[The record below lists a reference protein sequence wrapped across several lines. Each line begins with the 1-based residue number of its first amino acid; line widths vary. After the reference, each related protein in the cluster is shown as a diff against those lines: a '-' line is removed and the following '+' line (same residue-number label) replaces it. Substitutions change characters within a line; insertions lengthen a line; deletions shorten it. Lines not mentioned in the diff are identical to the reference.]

1 MVPGESECGEV
12 LFLRVSSPLF
22 CQDSTERGENSRI
35 STSAMTHS
43 VLIYVFLIELEQLE
57 LCLHLE
63 GSKETKKKS
72 EAWVEKDLPH
82 HSLSKCPSQPW
93 SSALSRLCPPVPLSL
108 LTLLSCSQTFSSPC
122 CVQGSRLDSSHQPS
136 LVSILTSGPLLSLP

>member
-93 SSALSRLCPPVPLSL
+93 SSALSRVCPPVPLP
-108 LTLLSCSQTFSSPC
+108 LS
-122 CVQGSRLDSSHQPS
+122 PS
-136 LVSILTSGPLLSLP
+136 FPVRRHFRAPAVCKDPDWILHTNHHLCPS